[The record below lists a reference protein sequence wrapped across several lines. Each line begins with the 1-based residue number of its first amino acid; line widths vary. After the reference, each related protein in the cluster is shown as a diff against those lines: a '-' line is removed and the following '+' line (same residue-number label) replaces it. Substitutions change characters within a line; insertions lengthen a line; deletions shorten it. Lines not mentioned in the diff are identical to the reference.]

1 MSWRD
6 SLTAAG
12 VDTGTGIAQ
21 VGGDPAFYREALAL
35 FLAENARRIPAMKAA
50 APEDLVRPAH
60 GLKSDCRT
68 LGAAACGDLA
78 ARLERAAR
86 DGDDAAVQ
94 TVLPELL
101 AKTEQL
107 DAAIRAA
114 LEQT

>member
-12 VDTGTGIAQ
+12 VDTDTGIAQ

-68 LGAAACGDLA
+68 LGA
-78 ARLERAAR
+78 RLERAAR

>member
-12 VDTGTGIAQ
+12 VDTDTGIAQ
-21 VGGDPAFYREALAL
+21 VGGDPAVYREALAL
-35 FLAENARRIPAMKAA
+35 FLAENAQRIPALETA
-50 APEDLVRPAH
+50 APADLIRPAH
-60 GLKSDCRT
+60 SLKSDCRT
-68 LGAAACGDLA
+68 LGAAECGDLA

-86 DGDDAAVQ
+86 DGDAEAVQ